1 VLLSLIRWTV
11 TSVALVVVCCWSLV
25 VVVVVV
31 VVASFENFSE
41 AGFAVGADSAL
52 VGPASEAAASVEM
65 SFAAAVDVV
74 AVDPGLPK
82 DSLQHLFH
90 PVPLHPPYP

>member
-25 VVVVVV
+25 VVVV
-31 VVASFENFSE
+31 ASFENYSE

-52 VGPASEAAASVEM
+52 VGPASEAAASVVM
-65 SFAAAVDVV
+65 SFAAAAAAV
-74 AVDPGLPK
+74 VDPGLPK

>member
-1 VLLSLIRWTV
+1 L
-11 TSVALVVVCCWSLV
+11 
-25 VVVVVV
+25 VVV

-65 SFAAAVDVV
+65 SFAAAVVVVV